1 MASGK
6 LTKEDLKQPDF
17 FQSHGTQ
24 LAEFILKFQ
33 GVFLTIGAL
42 ILVGGLA
49 WIGISYWQSHR
60 ENAATTALYPVEK
73 KIQDEME
80 KNKTISDAALQDY
93 DKVLRDHSSARS
105 SLVSLISLSPSLIK
119 AGKASWALDE
129 ISKAGYQ
136 PSNRDVYFGLE
147 KMTQGLLALESQQPD
162 KAAEIYQQLLAQ
174 DSQKSFHAD
183 ALLKLGVAY
192 QMKKDI
198 AKARETFER
207 VRKEHP
213 RTQAGEMA
221 FEYLLALS
229 QQKGA

>member
-6 LTKEDLKQPDF
+6 LTKEELKQPDF
-17 FQSHGTQ
+17 FVSHGTQ
-24 LAEFILKFQ
+24 MAEFILKFQ
-33 GVFLTIGAL
+33 GIFLTIGAL

-60 ENAATTALYPVEK
+60 ENAATSALYPVEK
-73 KIQDEME
+73 KIQDESE
-80 KNKTISDAALQDY
+80 KNKTISDASLQDY
-93 DKVLRDHSSARS
+93 DKVLHENSSARS
-105 SLVSLISLSPSLIK
+105 SLVSLISLSPQLIK
-119 AGKASWALDE
+119 AGKANWALDE
-129 ISKAGYQ
+129 IAKLSYQ
-136 PSNRDVYFGLE
+136 PSNRDMHFGLQ

-162 KAAEIYQQLLAQ
+162 KAIEFYQQILNQ

-192 QMKKDI
+192 QMKKDV
-198 AKARETFER
+198 AKARETFEK

>member
-1 MASGK
+1 MTSGK

-17 FQSHGTQ
+17 FVSHGTQ
-24 LAEFILKFQ
+24 MAEFILKFQ

-42 ILVGGLA
+42 ILVGGLS

-60 ENAATTALYPVEK
+60 ENAATSALYPVEK
-73 KIQDEME
+73 RVQDELE
-80 KNKTISDAALQDY
+80 KNKSVSELALQDY
-93 DKVLRDHSSARS
+93 DKVLHENSSARS
-105 SLVSLISLSPSLIK
+105 SLVSLISLTPQLIK
-119 AGKASWALDE
+119 AGKAAWALDE
-129 ISKAGYQ
+129 IGKLSYQ
-136 PSNRDVYFGLE
+136 PSARVVHFGLE
-147 KMTQGLLALESQQPD
+147 KMTQGLLALESQQPE
-162 KAAEIYQQLLAQ
+162 KAVEYYQEILTQ

-198 AKARETFER
+198 TKARETFEK

-221 FEYLLALS
+221 FEYLLSLA